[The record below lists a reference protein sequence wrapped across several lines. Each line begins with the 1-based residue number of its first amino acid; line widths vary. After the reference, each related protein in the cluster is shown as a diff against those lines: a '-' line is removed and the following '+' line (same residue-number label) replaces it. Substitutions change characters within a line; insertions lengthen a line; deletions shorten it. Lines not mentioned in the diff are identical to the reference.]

1 MPACWGCCC
10 PSKHTWRACAYR
22 RSRCV
27 NWTSITV
34 PIKNVSTVER
44 EPRSEGRWL
53 YCASVCQSHP
63 VLFHPAQR
71 PQSRKLSG
79 TITGGDNHSMELLT
93 LQLWRERSLV
103 GLSRGRE
110 GGGWRLPLDWFLA
123 FPSDDHH
130 SVTESAGTC
139 LAQSKS
145 IRKVERRNAGGGG
158 RKRNGTHQTNV

>member
-44 EPRSEGRWL
+44 EPGSEGRWL

-79 TITGGDNHSMELLT
+79 TITGGDNHAMELLN

-110 GGGWRLPLDWFLA
+110 
-123 FPSDDHH
+123 
-130 SVTESAGTC
+130 E
-139 LAQSKS
+139 
-145 IRKVERRNAGGGG
+145 AGGCRLIGFS
-158 RKRNGTHQTNV
+158 RFHRMITTPSPKVQEPVSPSQNRSER